1 MMRLYG
7 RAAVVALLL
16 ASTAVM
22 ERVVS
27 GAEANVTRESMQT
40 LPLAFDGWQGRVAA
54 PLPKDVVALLGV
66 DEHVYRTYLR
76 DGLPVNLYAGYYHSQ
91 RRGDTIHSPQNCLPG
106 AGWQPISAGTVDIAG
121 PEGPVRVNQYLI
133 QKGTQQQV
141 VLYWYQGRGRVVA
154 NEYANKAFLMWDAAT
169 RRRTSGGLVRVISP
183 VITTTEAASRHA
195 AEFASALLP
204 RLEKVM
210 P

>member
-1 MMRLYG
+1 MMHLSG
-7 RAAVVALLL
+7 RVALVVLLL
-16 ASTAVM
+16 AGTAVM
-22 ERVVS
+22 ERAVS
-27 GAEANVTRESMQT
+27 GAETDVTRESMQT
-40 LPLAFDGWQGRVAA
+40 LPLAFDGWQGRAAA
-54 PLPKDVVALLGV
+54 PLAKDVVALLGV
-66 DEHVYRTYLR
+66 DEHVYRSYFR
-76 DGLPVNLYAGYYHSQ
+76 DGIPVNLYAGYYQSQ

-106 AGWQPISAGTVDIAG
+106 AGWQPVSAGTLDIPG
-121 PEGPVRVNQYLI
+121 VGGPVRVNQYVI

-183 VITTTEAASRHA
+183 VITTTDAASRHA
-195 AEFASALLP
+195 ASFATALLP